1 MKEVKI
7 SIGIPTYNR
16 LDFLKIALDSC
27 LMQSLAPYEIII
39 GDDSTNDETETYIAT
54 LNCKIKIVYVH
65 NKPGLG
71 QGKNINKIVSLIDNS
86 SDKFL
91 LLHDDD
97 LLEPNALSDLF
108 SAVEHETSPCV
119 SFGKQFI
126 MEENGSKDMEHTEYY
141 NNLYGRTL
149 EKRQHP
155 FSSVESALFQQFPNN
170 SYLMDNI
177 FFKTEPYF
185 YPESEK
191 KIGGAVDFDFGV
203 RLANTQYKFIF
214 INKFIS
220 VYRLTAESLLRN
232 GNDGS
237 NYAYSVVK
245 NFPKSKDLNQKTRA
259 VCLDRFIRQAIVRA
273 VRDGN
278 SKEAISLFFDGPH
291 RKYIFTLG
299 GLKRAMLVIKSF
311 IFH

>member
-16 LDFLKIALDSC
+16 LNFLKLALDSC
-27 LMQSLAPYEIII
+27 LNQSLTPYEIII
-39 GDDSTNDETETYIAT
+39 GDDSSNDETEDYIT
-54 LNCKIKIVYVH
+54 NLNCNIKIVYVH
-65 NKPGLG
+65 NRPGLG
-71 QGKNINKIVSLIDNS
+71 QGKNINKIVAQIDTVS
-86 SDKFL
+86 HKFL

-97 LLEPNALSDLF
+97 LLEPNALLDLF

-149 EKRQHP
+149 EKLQHP

-170 SYLMDNI
+170 GYLMDNI
-177 FFKTEPYF
+177 FFKTEPYI
-185 YPESEK
+185 YPENEK

-203 RLANTQYKFIF
+203 RLAQMEYKFIF
-214 INKFIS
+214 VNKYIS
-220 VYRLTAESLLRN
+220 DYRLTAVSLLRN

-245 NFPKSKDLNQKTRA
+245 KIPKSKELNENTRS
-259 VCLDRFIRQAIVRA
+259 VCLDRFVRQAIVRA